1 MTNYNYLES
10 VTESVKDAIAE
21 NYDRAEIVKNLATD
35 RDEWAQQ
42 LNDDLWNADSVT
54 GNASGSFTFNTYT
67 AEEYLCHNMEILAE
81 ACDEFGQDMGEAV
94 KRGAEF
100 CDVTIRCYYL
110 SQAIEAALDELADE
124 YADEIDNYTEEE

>member
-1 MTNYNYLES
+1 MDYNYLES

-21 NYDRAEIVKNLATD
+21 NYDSAEIVKNLATD
-35 RDEWAQQ
+35 RDEWAER

-110 SQAIEAALDELADE
+110 AQAIEAALDELADE